1 MLDFIVHLWIFN
13 MRQNWKSYTYASF
26 KNLQLYRPK
35 TAKDTKNSE
44 GFELEIATSL
54 ILRNLGS
61 SWVGS
66 CPSLGPNSISFAYNE
81 TKLNNYVPFRLAK
94 VEM

>member
-13 MRQNWKSYTYASF
+13 MRQNWKLYTNASF

-35 TAKDTKNSE
+35 TAKDTKKSE
-44 GFELEIATSL
+44 GFERKIATS
-54 ILRNLGS
+54 INLRNLGS
-61 SWVGS
+61 S
-66 CPSLGPNSISFAYNE
+66 CPFLGPNSISFAYNE

-94 VEM
+94 VEI

>member
-1 MLDFIVHLWIFN
+1 MEHKVKLRISSFTRD
-13 MRQNWKSYTYASF
+13 QKS
-26 KNLQLYRPK
+26 
-35 TAKDTKNSE
+35 D
-44 GFELEIATSL
+44 GFEREIATS
-54 ILRNLGS
+54 INLRNLGS
-61 SWVGS
+61 S